1 MLNQLQSAHIL
12 IPELSFKKEGLKD
25 PLSVS
30 CPLFSGE
37 ALIPMRLSVKIEKRN
52 SDLYEITS
60 PLTQVDMSSP
70 LKNVVSNSFINDVRH
85 GDRRGT

>member
-12 IPELSFKKEGLKD
+12 IPELSSKKEVKD

-37 ALIPMRLSVKIEKRN
+37 ALIPMRLSFKTEKHN
-52 SDLYEITS
+52 PD
-60 PLTQVDMSSP
+60 
-70 LKNVVSNSFINDVRH
+70 
-85 GDRRGT
+85 